1 MGQIR
6 SLHGLHG
13 DVSFHLICSYLYMP
27 MQILVFFYMVIIIFI
42 YNVFRYLFIYVQQVL
57 DMFLICTH

>member
-1 MGQIR
+1 
-6 SLHGLHG
+6 
-13 DVSFHLICSYLYMP
+13 MP